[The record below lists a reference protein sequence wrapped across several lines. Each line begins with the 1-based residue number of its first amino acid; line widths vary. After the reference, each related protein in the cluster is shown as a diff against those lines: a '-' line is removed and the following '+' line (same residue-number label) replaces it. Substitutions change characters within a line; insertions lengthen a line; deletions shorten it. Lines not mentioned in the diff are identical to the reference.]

1 MLAMYTRR
9 LTLPPRPFLLL
20 GPRGTGKTTWLRRHL
35 PQAQWYNLLLDR
47 ELLRL
52 MREPGAFGREIEV
65 KASERWRPE
74 FARALNELHANGAIR
89 RAFGVYLGARPM
101 QDGAVRVLPIAAFLR
116 ELAGG
121 RVLATTR

>member
-1 MLAMYTRR
+1 LIDWR
-9 LTLPPRPFLLL
+9 
-20 GPRGTGKTTWLRRHL
+20 RRHL

-52 MREPGAFGREIEV
+52 MREPGAF
-65 KASERWRPE
+65 
-74 FARALNELHANGAIR
+74 R

-121 RVLATTR
+121 RVLATARLAHSRK